1 LAIDLKTDT
10 AEPTQARWMK
20 EIKRAQSY
28 FQKWEQRGDK
38 LLKLYKRQ
46 QDSSSGS
53 NRKFAM
59 LWANTEVLKPVV
71 TARGPIPQ
79 VSRRF
84 KDKDP
89 VGRVASELLERC
101 CSYEIERMDLWGTL
115 QNVRDDLL
123 LPGRGTVWARYE
135 VDTGPQGISDER
147 AQIDYVYWKDFLHN
161 PARHWGEVWWV
172 AKRVYLTAKEGK
184 ARFKDK
190 WKGVGL
196 DHSAEKQNQQSS
208 DPTVGLDA
216 KATVWEIWS
225 KRDQKVYFIAQ
236 GCDHVLEE
244 ADPFLSLDNFFPCPK
259 PVWATLTTDS
269 LIPTPDYAYYQDQ
282 AEEIDDLTARIAHL
296 TDQLQLKGFYPAGKG
311 EISQA
316 IEAAM
321 SPNNKNVLIPI
332 ESWAALSDKGVDG
345 VVVWMPLKDVV
356 EALRGCIELRNQ
368 LIQDVY
374 QITGISDVVRGQTDP
389 DETLGAQQLKS
400 QWGSIRVEDRQNQFA
415 AFARDT
421 LKLVC
426 EIIAERFEPQRM
438 ISMANMMPEQPA
450 QQTAPPVAPA
460 PPGGMPSPGGAP
472 PQPPQP
478 DPAILEY
485 QKKVSELQ
493 AAAQLLRDEKV
504 RCFRIDIET
513 DSTIA
518 PDEDAEKQRRT
529 EFIGAVG
536 TFLKDAMPIVAQA
549 PQLLPMAKEMFLF
562 TVRGYRAGRM
572 MEDVI
577 ERSVDALEKAM
588 EQSAQA
594 GPPPD
599 PKVALEAKKWE
610 EAEKPKTL
618 AEAQKIIA
626 ETKLAETQAT
636 LEPMKMQAEQERGQQ
651 EMGMKQQQF
660 ERDGQHKEREFG
672 HKEREFGMK
681 EQEHAA
687 SREDASHT
695 KQMDYAK
702 VGLDQ
707 MASQREDQNSQ
718 VQNEQTMIDKVT
730 EMAQAIRDMGEQII
744 KAQMLEREVTTPDGR
759 KYTSKSRAAS

>member
-1 LAIDLKTDT
+1 
-10 AEPTQARWMK
+10 MK

-46 QDSSSGS
+46 QDSTSGS

-190 WKGVGL
+190 WKDVAL

-208 DPTVGLDA
+208 DPTVGIDA

-296 TDQLQLKGFYPAGKG
+296 TDQLQLKGFYPSGKG

-316 IEAAM
+316 IESAM

-345 VVVWMPLKDVV
+345 VVAWMPLKDVS
-356 EALRGCIELRNQ
+356 EALQSCIELRNQ

-450 QQTAPPVAPA
+450 PASNGAMQAPAAPPA
-460 PPGGMPSPGGAP
+460 GMPSAGGAP

-478 DPAILEY
+478 DPALMEY
-485 QKKVSELQ
+485 HQKVSELQ

-577 ERSVDALEKAM
+577 ERSIDALEKAM
-588 EQSAQA
+588 EQNAQA

-599 PKVALEAKKWE
+599 PKVAQQAKEWE
-610 EAEKPKTL
+610 EAGKVKTL
-618 AEAQKIIA
+618 AEAKKIMA
-626 ETKLAETQAT
+626 EAE
-636 LEPMKMQAEQERGQQ
+636 
-651 EMGMKQQQF
+651 
-660 ERDGQHKEREFG
+660 
-672 HKEREFGMK
+672 
-681 EQEHAA
+681 AA
-687 SREDASHT
+687 SVEAAMKPAEMQHEET
-695 KQMDYAK
+695 MMQM
-702 VGLDQ
+702 
-707 MASQREDQNSQ
+707 E
-718 VQNEQTMIDKVT
+718 
-730 EMAQAIRDMGEQII
+730 
-744 KAQMLEREVTTPDGR
+744 
-759 KYTSKSRAAS
+759 AA

>member
-46 QDSSSGS
+46 QDSTSGS

-190 WKGVGL
+190 WKDVAL

-208 DPTVGLDA
+208 DPTVGIDA

-296 TDQLQLKGFYPAGKG
+296 TDQLQLKGFYPSGKG

-316 IEAAM
+316 IESAM

-345 VVVWMPLKDVV
+345 VVAWMPLKDVS
-356 EALRGCIELRNQ
+356 EALQSCIELRNQ

-450 QQTAPPVAPA
+450 PASNGAMQAPAAPPA
-460 PPGGMPSPGGAP
+460 GMPSAGGAP

-478 DPAILEY
+478 DPALMEY
-485 QKKVSELQ
+485 HQKVSELQ

-577 ERSVDALEKAM
+577 ERSIDALEKAM
-588 EQSAQA
+588 EQNAQA

-599 PKVALEAKKWE
+599 PKVAQQAKEWE
-610 EAEKPKTL
+610 EAGKVKTL
-618 AEAQKIIA
+618 AEAKKIMA
-626 ETKLAETQAT
+626 EAEAASVEAAMKPAEMQHEETMMQMEAQNAQ
-636 LEPMKMQAEQERGQQ
+636 LEHGLKAEETGLKRQQTHHDMQMQE
-651 EMGMKQQQF
+651 KQHSF
-660 ERDGQHKEREFG
+660 ER
-672 HKEREFGMK
+672 
-681 EQEHAA
+681 EQG
-687 SREDASHT
+687 DADM
-695 KQMDYAK
+695 QM
-702 VGLDQ
+702 
-707 MASQREDQNSQ
+707 RH
-718 VQNEQTMIDKVT
+718 T
-730 EMAQAIRDMGEQII
+730 EMIMGHSQAKDANDLKRQ
-744 KAQMLEREVTTPDGR
+744 QMRQKGGR
-759 KYTSKSRAAS
+759 